1 MQNAGFNTV
10 LALPSD
16 RQLPRIPPR
25 FSTMP
30 CSPVSMGLAEVRVY
44 RHPFD
49 GTLKELG
56 QGWIQ
61 RRGNGGDLDICGGE
75 DATS

>member
-1 MQNAGFNTV
+1 
-10 LALPSD
+10 
-16 RQLPRIPPR
+16 
-25 FSTMP
+25 
-30 CSPVSMGLAEVRVY
+30 MGLAEVRVY